1 MCDEFIQKLSDSLA
15 SISLEE
21 NKSEDIN
28 MPLEVNFNM
37 LKLNADS
44 IPPYDGSELRLE
56 PFINAVD
63 RFYRL
68 YFGTDNTLNECINSI
83 IIGKLRDRAEM
94 LIGARPEI
102 NDWPQIKITLRNAFG
117 DNLSLDVLEQA
128 LFIMTIN
135 KNESY
140 LDFARRIQAAR
151 SKLCFKI
158 NSMPPTE
165 MPVERKLISINQ
177 YENQAL
183 KVFLRNLN
191 IRNCD
196 YIRAKS
202 PSSLEEAIGYF
213 IENENFLQ
221 MQQQTQIMQAK
232 SNIPQKPINN
242 QIIANRFLNTRPQNS
257 SQNYQL
263 PNMNNIPNNFQFPN
277 MNNIPNNFQN
287 LQIPTQ
293 SLNNIPKHLQN
304 YNNFNNFQIP
314 RQSNFPS
321 QPINIQSRPVQHK
334 FPTNAQTFGQ
344 TRNVFKPNQ
353 TNAPRNMP
361 EPMSIQSRQPTLQ
374 RQNNNFNQQ
383 PRLNQQQIRQQFPWF
398 QQKTTP
404 KYVTQELHAIDDE
417 QLNENSYRLSNYNN
431 QTFNNEQTFNA
442 PELNYELSEPNY
454 NFPQP
459 ETENEN
465 YYPEENE
472 IYENP
477 NFLDLPQRDQLI

>member
-1 MCDEFIQKLSDSLA
+1 
-15 SISLEE
+15 
-21 NKSEDIN
+21 
-28 MPLEVNFNM
+28 
-37 LKLNADS
+37 
-44 IPPYDGSELRLE
+44 
-56 PFINAVD
+56 
-63 RFYRL
+63 
-68 YFGTDNTLNECINSI
+68 
-83 IIGKLRDRAEM
+83 
-94 LIGARPEI
+94 
-102 NDWPQIKITLRNAFG
+102 
-117 DNLSLDVLEQA
+117 
-128 LFIMTIN
+128 
-135 KNESY
+135 
-140 LDFARRIQAAR
+140 
-151 SKLCFKI
+151 
-158 NSMPPTE
+158 
-165 MPVERKLISINQ
+165 
-177 YENQAL
+177 
-183 KVFLRNLN
+183 
-191 IRNCD
+191 
-196 YIRAKS
+196 
-202 PSSLEEAIGYF
+202 
-213 IENENFLQ
+213 
-221 MQQQTQIMQAK
+221 MQAE

-477 NFLDLPQRDQLI
+477 NFLDLPQTDQLI